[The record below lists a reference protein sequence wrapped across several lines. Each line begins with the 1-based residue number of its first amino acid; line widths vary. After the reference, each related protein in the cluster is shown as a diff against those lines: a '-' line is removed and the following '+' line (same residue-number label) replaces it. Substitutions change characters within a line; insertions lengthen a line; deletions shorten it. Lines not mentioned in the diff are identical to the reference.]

1 MEINKLNN
9 QINGRIEGSKASEQG
24 QKASG
29 VSPVRKNEDIA
40 DKVSLSGG
48 SAKKSDE
55 LFARIELEKI
65 NQASFSK
72 LQDYKEK
79 LKAYEEAKAKS
90 PEAAAQTEI
99 GKKLNDPQVWSDIA
113 QKMLGE

>member
-1 MEINKLNN
+1 MDINKLNN

-29 VSPVRKNEDIA
+29 ISPVRKNEEIS

-48 SAKKSDE
+48 SAKKGDE

-65 NQASFSK
+65 NQSSFGK

-79 LKAYEEAKAKS
+79 LKAYEEAKAQS

-99 GKKLNDPQVWSDIA
+99 GKKLNDPQVWQDIA